1 MFKIFIALASFQ
13 VLNSIHGFC
22 MVCASIGH
30 GITAKSFSD
39 SVMNPKRPRHQ
50 MQTVDPQLLQNIP
63 LWGLW
68 VGIPAALGYK
78 GSMGLGGAS
87 LTQQG
92 TLGLHCVDFSLQG
105 HPRQG
110 QVPVIQAINN

>member
-1 MFKIFIALASFQ
+1 
-13 VLNSIHGFC
+13 
-22 MVCASIGH
+22 
-30 GITAKSFSD
+30 
-39 SVMNPKRPRHQ
+39 
-50 MQTVDPQLLQNIP
+50 MQTVDPQLLENIP

-68 VGIPAALGYK
+68 VGIPAALGHK
-78 GSMGLGGAS
+78 GNTSLGGGAS

-110 QVPVIQAINN
+110 QVPVKQALNN